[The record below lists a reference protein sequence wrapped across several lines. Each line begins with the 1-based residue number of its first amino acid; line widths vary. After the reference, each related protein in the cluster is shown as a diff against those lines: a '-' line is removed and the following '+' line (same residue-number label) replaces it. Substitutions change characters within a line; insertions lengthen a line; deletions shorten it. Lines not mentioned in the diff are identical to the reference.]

1 MNKPEKNII
10 PISPETTVLII
21 SLLILVP
28 LLLAGF
34 LSQ

>member
-10 PISPETTVLII
+10 PVSPETAVLII

-34 LSQ
+34 LSH